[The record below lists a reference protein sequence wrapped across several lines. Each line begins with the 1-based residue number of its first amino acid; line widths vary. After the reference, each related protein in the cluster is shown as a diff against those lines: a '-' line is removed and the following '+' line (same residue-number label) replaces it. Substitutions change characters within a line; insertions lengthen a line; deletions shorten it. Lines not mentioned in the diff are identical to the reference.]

1 MKKLPDIMLTMGI
14 VSLIFF
20 GGYYIYSANLF
31 NSTQAVA
38 SSSRKPL
45 VVSDSEVTDSHV
57 ETIHQEA
64 IKNDQANLNR
74 VGTVAVPD
82 LGILLPIYNKPYDEQ
97 ALLVGAQQLDAKGK
111 DADQATIGKG
121 NFLLVAHNYTDG
133 KKMFSPLQQNMG
145 LNAPYLVN
153 RHAQDNHWLDGKKIY
168 LANDKG
174 LYEYT
179 IDVQHTI
186 PEYRTDIQ
194 NNTDKPEINVITCL
208 EPDDSWRIDTHGNL
222 SQKWSWD
229 QAPSDIINYFDLN
242 KQQFNK

>member
-1 MKKLPDIMLTMGI
+1 MKKFSDIMLTIGV
-14 VSLIFF
+14 VSLLFF

-38 SSSRKPL
+38 SSSHKPL
-45 VVSDSEVTDSHV
+45 VVSDSKVPDSHV

-97 ALLVGAQQLDAKGK
+97 ALLVGAQQLEAKGK

-133 KKMFSPLQQNMG
+133 KKMFSPLQQNIG

-179 IDVQHTI
+179 IDVQRTI
-186 PEYRTDIQ
+186 PGYKTDIQ

-229 QAPSDIINYFDLN
+229 QAPSDIVSYFDLS

>member
-1 MKKLPDIMLTMGI
+1 MKKLSDIMLTIGV
-14 VSLIFF
+14 VSLLFF

-38 SSSRKPL
+38 SSSHKPL
-45 VVSDSEVTDSHV
+45 VVSDSKVPDSHV

-97 ALLVGAQQLDAKGK
+97 ALLVGAQQLEAKGK

-133 KKMFSPLQQNMG
+133 KKMFSPLQQNIG

-179 IDVQHTI
+179 IDVQRTI
-186 PEYRTDIQ
+186 PGYKTDIQ

-229 QAPSDIINYFDLN
+229 QAPSNIVSYFDLS

>member
-1 MKKLPDIMLTMGI
+1 MLTMGI

-57 ETIHQEA
+57 ETIHQDA

-74 VGTVAVPD
+74 VGTVAIPD

-97 ALLVGAQQLDAKGK
+97 ALLVGAQQLEAKGK

-133 KKMFSPLQQNMG
+133 KKMFSPLQDRKS
-145 LNAPYLVN
+145 V
-153 RHAQDNHWLDGKKIY
+153 
-168 LANDKG
+168 
-174 LYEYT
+174 
-179 IDVQHTI
+179 V
-186 PEYRTDIQ
+186 
-194 NNTDKPEINVITCL
+194 
-208 EPDDSWRIDTHGNL
+208 
-222 SQKWSWD
+222 
-229 QAPSDIINYFDLN
+229 
-242 KQQFNK
+242 

>member
-1 MKKLPDIMLTMGI
+1 M
-14 VSLIFF
+14 
-20 GGYYIYSANLF
+20 
-31 NSTQAVA
+31 A
-38 SSSRKPL
+38 SSSHKPL
-45 VVSDSEVTDSHV
+45 VVSDSKVPDSHV

-97 ALLVGAQQLDAKGK
+97 ALLVGAQQLEAKGK

-133 KKMFSPLQQNMG
+133 KKMFSPLQQNIG

-179 IDVQHTI
+179 IDVQRTI
-186 PEYRTDIQ
+186 PGYKIDIQ

-229 QAPSDIINYFDLN
+229 QAPSDIVSYFDLS

>member
-1 MKKLPDIMLTMGI
+1 M
-14 VSLIFF
+14 
-20 GGYYIYSANLF
+20 
-31 NSTQAVA
+31 
-38 SSSRKPL
+38 
-45 VVSDSEVTDSHV
+45 
-57 ETIHQEA
+57 
-64 IKNDQANLNR
+64 NR

-97 ALLVGAQQLDAKGK
+97 ALLVGAQQLEAKGK

-133 KKMFSPLQQNMG
+133 KKMFSPLQQNIG

-179 IDVQHTI
+179 IDVQRTI
-186 PEYRTDIQ
+186 PGYKTDIQ

-229 QAPSDIINYFDLN
+229 QAPSDIVSYFDLS